1 MQLTK
6 ARKLRSLSL
15 YGDLLSPKTFVRVM
29 AVVPTMASVALPVVS
44 ADEFTNSDSEG
55 WVDVYVDHKNL
66 DDAVRSATA
75 AGVMTNLTDP
85 TVLTG
90 DADETTKNIKTAT
103 DAYAKQATFCS

>member
-55 WVDVYVDHKNL
+55 WVDV
-66 DDAVRSATA
+66 
-75 AGVMTNLTDP
+75 
-85 TVLTG
+85 
-90 DADETTKNIKTAT
+90 
-103 DAYAKQATFCS
+103 

>member
-55 WVDVYVDHKNL
+55 WV
-66 DDAVRSATA
+66 
-75 AGVMTNLTDP
+75 
-85 TVLTG
+85 
-90 DADETTKNIKTAT
+90 
-103 DAYAKQATFCS
+103 